1 MEIASTYVR
10 ISVVNAAI
18 AWVTTIRPYLS
29 ICQSILAFRD
39 YLGGLLFRIVLLVKS
54 NPLKAKRKGRLH
66 YVDAFKNKKTRIY
79 FTLYFGQKKLCM
91 IPYYVDAFKN
101 KKITENGGIFKNS
114 TDLGCNQLVICD
126 VIINYI
132 HAKS

>member
-1 MEIASTYVR
+1 
-10 ISVVNAAI
+10 
-18 AWVTTIRPYLS
+18 
-29 ICQSILAFRD
+29 
-39 YLGGLLFRIVLLVKS
+39 
-54 NPLKAKRKGRLH
+54 
-66 YVDAFKNKKTRIY
+66 
-79 FTLYFGQKKLCM
+79 M

-132 HAKS
+132 YTCQKLEFRLSTKNGFFYLLASHKT